1 MELEQYRAI
10 RRGAGLLSRTSRGL
24 IAVRGNDR
32 SDYLQGLLT
41 NDIAAVSVGAGC
53 YAAYLTPQGRLEL
66 DLEVFNLGDWI
77 LLDVD
82 AGVKQ
87 TLITRLENLVF
98 TEDVSV
104 VDMSERWISYGLHG
118 PATLDVVEAAFSS
131 LGASSGTLSAVRRLG
146 EHQCCR
152 PLDGPETPIIARTDE
167 LGVCGVSI
175 HITQG
180 ELTPIYE
187 ALMAAGS
194 IAIDQTT
201 ADLVRIES
209 GRPAFPVDMGSDTI
223 PLEAGIEDRAISFTK
238 GCYVGQEVIVRIL
251 HRGDGR
257 VARRLVGLTV
267 QNSGLGT
274 VKPEPG
280 AMLWSDEDPVGTI
293 TSAALSP
300 ALGCA
305 VALGY
310 LPRALTE
317 IGTRVRVDLAG
328 ERTWSVVTATPFV
341 SDLIVSQCLE

>member
-131 LGASSGTLSAVRRLG
+131 LGASSGTLSARWTG
-146 EHQCCR
+146 DPYHR
-152 PLDGPETPIIARTDE
+152 PNGRTRC
-167 LGVCGVSI
+167 VWCFNS
-175 HITQG
+175 HH
-180 ELTPIYE
+180 P
-187 ALMAAGS
+187 
-194 IAIDQTT
+194 
-201 ADLVRIES
+201 
-209 GRPAFPVDMGSDTI
+209 
-223 PLEAGIEDRAISFTK
+223 
-238 GCYVGQEVIVRIL
+238 
-251 HRGDGR
+251 GR
-257 VARRLVGLTV
+257 V
-267 QNSGLGT
+267 NSNIRS
-274 VKPEPG
+274 V
-280 AMLWSDEDPVGTI
+280 D
-293 TSAALSP
+293 
-300 ALGCA
+300 GCWK
-305 VALGY
+305 Y
-310 LPRALTE
+310 
-317 IGTRVRVDLAG
+317 
-328 ERTWSVVTATPFV
+328 SH
-341 SDLIVSQCLE
+341 